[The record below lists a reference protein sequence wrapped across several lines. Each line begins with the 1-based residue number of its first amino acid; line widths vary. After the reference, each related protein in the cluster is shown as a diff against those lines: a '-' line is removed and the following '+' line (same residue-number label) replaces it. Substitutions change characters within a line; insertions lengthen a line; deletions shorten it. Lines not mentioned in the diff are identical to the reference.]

1 VRAWVGPDAD
11 DEARGLVATMQRHA
25 LGVQVA
31 AGDVEAREL
40 VVTPEALSMPTTIFV
55 GGHDFAFFGA
65 TARTLTGLLPGAD
78 LVELPWAGHLPSLE
92 RPDETAALVR
102 DALRDR

>member
-1 VRAWVGPDAD
+1 
-11 DEARGLVATMQRHA
+11 MQRRA
-25 LGVQVA
+25 LEVQVA

-40 VVTPEALSMPTTIFV
+40 AVTPDALTMATTILV
-55 GGHDFAFFGA
+55 GGHDFAFFAA
-65 TARTLTGLLPGAD
+65 TARTLTDLLPRAD